1 MVLFSLRN
9 PFRGRLKVISSA
21 SGGNHQLLRL
31 WDLAPHPHVQIR
43 TMKPL
48 CRLPWGAFE
57 TPSQGRLK
65 AFSSAGAQNHIAGAP
80 VGSGPTPS
88 CADSYHEIH
97 GFVYPEAP
105 LRLPP
110 EAVSRPSRAGG
121 ENHPTAMPL
130 GPGLTPACTDSYHEA
145 HAFFY
150 PAELLRLPPEAVLRT
165 PPGQALRIT
174 LALRL

>member
-1 MVLFSLRN
+1 MHAQRYARPDMSTELGAWVGVLTNTKSFSR
-9 PFRGRLKVISSA
+9 RLELSRILKMLGTGGFFWPSISA
-21 SGGNHQLLRL
+21 RPPTICVAFLHQLPRFCARPPLE
-31 WDLAPHPHVQIR
+31 WDYLH
-43 TMKPL
+43 
-48 CRLPWGAFE
+48 E
-57 TPSQGRLK
+57 T
-65 AFSSAGAQNHIAGAP
+65 
-80 VGSGPTPS
+80 
-88 CADSYHEIH
+88 H